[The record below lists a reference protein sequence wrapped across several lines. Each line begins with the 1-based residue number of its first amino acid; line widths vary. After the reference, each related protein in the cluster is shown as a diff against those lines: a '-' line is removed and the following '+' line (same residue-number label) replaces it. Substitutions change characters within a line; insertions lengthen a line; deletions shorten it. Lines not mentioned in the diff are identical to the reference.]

1 VNVSCPIRALAAGAA
16 VSFFVGPLSSSER
29 EDGVLDV
36 PDVLHH
42 GYPEV
47 VALPASDDAEPEVD
61 DEFPGEP
68 AEHQHRDRVG
78 EEAGGGAAGEDGD
91 IEHRCPDE
99 EEIGEGCDERDLP
112 GGVVAGDDLEDDEDE
127 REVDDREPEECPEGF
142 TDPVAVETGV
152 F

>member
-1 VNVSCPIRALAAGAA
+1 MNVSRPIRALAAGAA

-47 VALPASDDAEPEVD
+47 VALPATGGEPEVD
-61 DEFPGEP
+61 DDLPGEP